1 MSWLRQPLPA
11 LVLVLGMA
19 AQGCAALAPHVLARS
34 PGVSAAG
41 KCSAE
46 FLVSTA
52 VHPQGT
58 CIEGEFVMGMA
69 LDYVARCEGGLLK
82 TTYFNR
88 SAGAHCKTAPFYRD
102 ELPLGAC
109 KNWLLRRGGSVIVT
123 CNSSSVTIRAF
134 SQAPPAPQDVECTAP
149 GAVTVRANSADVD
162 QVSFEV
168 ALPQGRPFLSYSAVV
183 DERGVA
189 RASIPGLEAGRQY
202 RVFARAHRRGQ
213 QEGDPDTW
221 SNVSA
226 KSVLCSGSGLGE
238 PPAARS
244 AASTAV
250 RTRWLEVFRFAS
262 GAEYPDFLDQH
273 NAGDLVGEFAMGGSL
288 AMAAHLPLTRYC
300 VELLDVMLPN
310 ISTASLSGGP
320 EPSPFADYLSC
331 VHGRCECM
339 HQVDR
344 SYARLPAK
352 QIQEM
357 CSGPAVPDAA
367 VVNNTCRCSNVSAVL
382 SSFYVGRSLLPLPF
396 EVHSSLMRLPLK
408 IPKGYP
414 AASVGSPL
422 GHFYSFPY
430 QGRCAAGV
438 EVGTS
443 GCTWRRAPLAYTV
456 FTDELREM
464 GFNTSMD
471 LRPAGSVAPDVEK
484 IALDASL
491 QNIELG
497 RKAFAALGARPCGDQ
512 AARAIVV

>member
-1 MSWLRQPLPA
+1 MSWLQQSLPA
-11 LVLVLGMA
+11 LVLVLGTA
-19 AQGCAALAPHVLARS
+19 AQGCAASAPHVLARS

-46 FLVSTA
+46 FLVSS
-52 VHPQGT
+52 VVQPQGA
-58 CIEGEFVMGMA
+58 CIEGELVNGMA
-69 LDYVARCEGGLLK
+69 LDYVSRCEGGLLK
-82 TTYFNR
+82 TKYFNR
-88 SAGAHCKTAPFYRD
+88 SLATHCKAAPLYSD

-109 KNWLLRRGGSVIVT
+109 KNWLLRRGASVIVT
-123 CNSSSVTIRAF
+123 CNSTSITIRAF
-134 SQAPPAPQDVECTAP
+134 SQAPPVPQDVECTAP
-149 GAVTVRANSADVD
+149 GTVTARANSTNVD
-162 QVSFEV
+162 QISFEV

-213 QEGDPDTW
+213 QEGDPDAW

-226 KSVLCSGSGLGE
+226 KSVLCSGSGLDE
-238 PPAARS
+238 PPATRS
-244 AASTAV
+244 AAAV
-250 RTRWLEVFRFAS
+250 RTRWLEVFRLAL
-262 GAEYPDFLDQH
+262 GAAYPDFLDQH
-273 NAGDLVGEFAMGGSL
+273 NVGDLVGEFTMGGG
-288 AMAAHLPLTRYC
+288 MALLPHTPLTRYC

-310 ISTASLSGGP
+310 ISTASPSGEP
-320 EPSPFADYLSC
+320 ESSPFADYASC
-331 VHGRCECM
+331 VHGQCECM

-344 SYARLPAK
+344 SIAHLPVK
-352 QIQEM
+352 QFQDM

-367 VVNNTCRCSNVSAVL
+367 VPNNTCRCSNVSAVL
-382 SSFYVGRSLLPLPF
+382 SRFYVGRCPVPLPY
-396 EVHSSLMRLPLK
+396 EVHYSLGRLPVK
-408 IPKGYP
+408 IPEGYP
-414 AASVGSPL
+414 AAAVGSPL

>member
-1 MSWLRQPLPA
+1 MARPQQSLPA
-11 LVLVLGMA
+11 LLLVLGAA
-19 AQGCAALAPHVLARS
+19 AQGYAALAPHMLARS
-34 PGVSAAG
+34 SGSTAAG
-41 KCSAE
+41 KCSSE
-46 FLVSTA
+46 FLVNS
-52 VHPQGT
+52 VVSPQGT
-58 CIEGEFVMGMA
+58 CVEGEHLVGMA
-69 LDYVARCEGGLLK
+69 VDLVYRCKGGVLK
-82 TTYFNR
+82 TEYFNA
-88 SAGAHCKTAPFYRD
+88 SSGTHCKGTPFYMD
-102 ELPLGAC
+102 ELPLEAC
-109 KNWLLRRGGSVIVT
+109 KSWKVRRGGSVIAT
-123 CNSSSVTIRAF
+123 CNSTSVTIRAF
-134 SQAPPAPQDVECTAP
+134 SQAPPTPQDVKCTAP
-149 GAVTVRANSADVD
+149 GTVAARANSTAVD
-162 QVSFEV
+162 EVSFEV
-168 ALPQGRPFLSYSAVV
+168 ALPQGRPFLSYSAVA
-183 DERGVA
+183 DEHGVA

-213 QEGDPDTW
+213 QEGDPDAW

-226 KSVLCSGSGLGE
+226 KSVLCSGSGLDE
-238 PPAARS
+238 PPATRS
-244 AASTAV
+244 AAAV
-250 RTRWLEVFRFAS
+250 RTRWLEVFRLAL
-262 GAEYPDFLDQH
+262 GAAYPDFLDQH
-273 NAGDLVGEFAMGGSL
+273 NVGDLVGEFTMGGG
-288 AMAAHLPLTRYC
+288 MALLPHTPLTRYC

-430 QGRCAAGV
+430 AGRCAPGM

-497 RKAFAALGARPCGDQ
+497 RKAFAALGARPCGGQ
-512 AARAIVV
+512 ADRVIVV

>member
-1 MSWLRQPLPA
+1 MSWLQQSLPA

-134 SQAPPAPQDVECTAP
+134 SQAPPVPQDVECTAP
-149 GAVTVRANSADVD
+149 GTVTARANSTNVD
-162 QVSFEV
+162 QISFEV
-168 ALPQGRPFLSYSAVV
+168 ALPQGRPFLSYSAVA
-183 DERGVA
+183 DEHGVA

-213 QEGDPDTW
+213 QEGDPDAW

-226 KSVLCSGSGLGE
+226 ESVLCNGSGLE
-238 PPAARS
+238 PPAPGA
-244 AASTAV
+244 AASPAA
-250 RTRWLEVFRFAS
+250 RTRWLEVFRLAS
-262 GAEYPDFLDQH
+262 GAAYPDFLDQH
-273 NAGDLVGEFAMGGSL
+273 NAGDLVGEFAIAGSMML
-288 AMAAHLPLTRYC
+288 TPARSPLTRYC

-344 SYARLPAK
+344 SIAHLPVK
-352 QIQEM
+352 QFQDM

-367 VVNNTCRCSNVSAVL
+367 VPNNTCRCSNVSAVL

-430 QGRCAAGV
+430 AGRCAPGM

-443 GCTWRRAPLAYTV
+443 GCTWQRAPLAYTV
-456 FTDELREM
+456 FSDELRKM
-464 GFNTSMD
+464 GFNTSTEF
-471 LRPAGSVAPDVEK
+471 LPPGRPDVER
-484 IALDASL
+484 IALAASL

-497 RKAFAALGARPCGDQ
+497 RKAFAALGARPCGGQ
-512 AARAIVV
+512 ADRVIVV